1 MSTSWQG
8 RKEPTTGELLL
19 VNWVFVF
26 LRGFA
31 VAFVVFGGLILHFF
45 LRIFEVLFLTSQ
57 RSATQ
62 YLTQVICR
70 TSLFLLGISLKVR
83 GAPMIERGA
92 VVANHSSWLDIFALN
107 ATQKIYFVAKSEVA
121 NWPGIGW
128 LARATGTV
136 YLFKETHFRPAN
148 KKLYSLRGYKSG
160 INYYFFQRAL
170 PRTVYVYF
178 HSNPV
183 YLQLFLR

>member
-26 LRGFA
+26 LRGFP

-45 LRIFEVLFLTSQ
+45 LRFFEVLFLASQ

-121 NWPGIGW
+121 NWPGRAGW
-128 LARATGTV
+128 PGQLV
-136 YLFKETHFRPAN
+136 QYLFKEKQFRHAN
-148 KKLYSLRGYKSG
+148 KKLYSLRGYKWG
-160 INYYFFQRAL
+160 INYYFSQRAL